1 MGKTIKGEEK
11 RSEAV
16 KMSEKVNSVQSVQDQ
31 CGASVILAAASVI
44 VGNSTPSHIVLHR
57 NSSPLVHV
65 FWQTFGFSIAFCC
78 FQLKID
84 GISISEYL

>member
-1 MGKTIKGEEK
+1 
-11 RSEAV
+11 
-16 KMSEKVNSVQSVQDQ
+16 MSEKVNSAQSVQDQ

-57 NSSPLVHV
+57 NSSPLFHVHV

-78 FQLKID
+78 FQPKID